1 MAMNLSRTKSAGSAD
16 MDRFVSRLGAT
27 NFSFEEQNCCM
38 SDPECELEDEAEAP
52 PSSSD
57 KDSRCRV
64 AHLPENVV
72 RVIAKM
78 ALQAGGRQ
86 NSVLALLALCGVCR
100 HWRRAASSV
109 ESDACLIFDGAK
121 ASNSTANS
129 TYEQKFRM
137 LPQSE
142 RTRVLL
148 AAAKL
153 LRGMLFTAH
162 GC

>member
-1 MAMNLSRTKSAGSAD
+1 MALQRTKSAESAD
-16 MDRFVSRLGAT
+16 QFDRLAYHGREWSLD
-27 NFSFEEQNCCM
+27 EQTCCM
-38 SDPECELEDEAEAP
+38 SEPDAQLDDTDAP
-52 PSSSD
+52 TSSEQE
-57 KDSRCRV
+57 SRVRV

-100 HWRRAASSV
+100 HWRRAASLV
-109 ESDACLIFDGAK
+109 DCDACLIFDGAK
-121 ASNSTANS
+121 ASNGTANS

-142 RTRVLL
+142 RARVLL

-153 LRGMLFTAH
+153 LRGADLFRR
-162 GC
+162 GCNLC